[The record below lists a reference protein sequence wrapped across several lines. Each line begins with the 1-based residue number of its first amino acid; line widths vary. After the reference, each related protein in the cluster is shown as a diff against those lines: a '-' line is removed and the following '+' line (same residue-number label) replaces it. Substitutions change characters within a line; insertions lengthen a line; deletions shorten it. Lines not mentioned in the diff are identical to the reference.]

1 MEAPRDIVLQRLLQA
16 HRTRLSQ
23 LLTDYDN
30 TLKKTAV
37 ITGASTGAGAG
48 AGGVSSAVTASGKDS
63 LSSTNVYLG
72 LSEKAQVLH
81 EAVVGSLVEV
91 CRGISELFDE
101 TTDSDRIGTTPHTGS
116 DDSNRST
123 PRNITES
130 KDKQLAIEQLKALIN
145 ESYMRY
151 EGLMK
156 HSLIL
161 FLQYAFACLQES
173 CEADQRG
180 VSGSS
185 GGGGGGGGTY
195 KAESPLVM
203 SSRTPANPFDDDEE
217 EGSLSQA
224 ELHQRII
231 NQGSVPLP
239 NYSIIYLRMRNTPYI
254 LPIYMYYII

>member
-1 MEAPRDIVLQRLLQA
+1 MEAPREIVLQRLLQA

-37 ITGASTGAGAG
+37 ITGASTGSTGG
-48 AGGVSSAVTASGKDS
+48 VGGGGVSSAVTASGKDS
-63 LSSTNVYLG
+63 ISPTNVYLG
-72 LSEKAQVLH
+72 LSERAQVLH

-91 CRGISELFDE
+91 CRGISELFDD
-101 TTDSDRIGTTPHTGS
+101 TTDSDRTGTSPHTGN
-116 DDSNRST
+116 DDSNKST
-123 PRNITES
+123 PRNVIES

-145 ESYMRY
+145 ESYARY
-151 EGLMK
+151 ERLMK
-156 HSLIL
+156 LSLIL

-180 VSGSS
+180 VSGSGS
-185 GGGGGGGGTY
+185 GGTGGGAY
-195 KAESPLVM
+195 KTDSPLVM
-203 SSRTPANPFDDDEE
+203 SSRTPVNPFDDDEE

-231 NQGSVPLP
+231 NQGTVTLTTTKT
-239 NYSIIYLRMRNTPYI
+239 NIALYAM
-254 LPIYMYYII
+254 

>member
-1 MEAPRDIVLQRLLQA
+1 MEAPREIVLQRLLQA

-23 LLTDYDN
+23 LLNDYDN

-37 ITGASTGAGAG
+37 ITGASTGAGASAG
-48 AGGVSSAVTASGKDS
+48 AGTGGVSSAVTASGKDS

-72 LSEKAQVLH
+72 LSERTQVLH
-81 EAVVGSLVEV
+81 EAVLGSLVEV
-91 CRGISELFDE
+91 CRGVSELFDD

-123 PRNITES
+123 PRNVIES

-145 ESYMRY
+145 ESYARY

-161 FLQYAFACLQES
+161 FLQYAFACLHES

-180 VSGSS
+180 VSGSGS
-185 GGGGGGGGTY
+185 GGTGGGAY
-195 KAESPLVM
+195 KTDSPLIM

-231 NQGSVPLP
+231 NQGTVTLL
-239 NYSIIYLRMRNTPYI
+239 NYTLSTSAV
-254 LPIYMYYII
+254 